1 MSVIKRETD
10 RKTEVSTA
18 LTEQYN
24 RTLYSVFS
32 GSTMHKHETKR
43 GVLFSPFIQFSHKFN
58 SIANTGDVF
67 DDFCTTPTVAFWIP
81 MPDNTVF
88 SKPSSL
94 NKWSSTFSLSVR
106 QNQSTA
112 LQDGYGWLW
121 DLSLW
126 HSAVQTKL
134 WEMALTIILLF
145 TSGKV
150 LLKLKAVYGPLQNQ
164 LL

>member
-1 MSVIKRETD
+1 MGVIKRETD

-67 DDFCTTPTVAFWIP
+67 DDFCTHQQWHFGSQCQITL
-81 MPDNTVF
+81 F
-88 SKPSSL
+88 SEALFFEQVELNFQPQCEAKPEYSAAGRL
-94 NKWSSTFSLSVR
+94 W
-106 QNQSTA
+106 TA
-112 LQDGYGWLW
+112 VGPIF
-121 DLSLW
+121 
-126 HSAVQTKL
+126 
-134 WEMALTIILLF
+134 MA
-145 TSGKV
+145 
-150 LLKLKAVYGPLQNQ
+150 
-164 LL
+164 